1 MPMKTGLPAKAGE
14 FELFFAEQFG
24 PVYNYVR
31 FRLGSPEAAEDL
43 VGEIFL
49 RAYLYWE
56 SFSGDSSREAW
67 LRGITRNTLKTHW
80 KRVLRRPQSIGLFD
94 SISEDVD
101 IEGDFIRKEEL
112 RLLLSH
118 VSRLS
123 DEKQELLAMKYFLR
137 MTNREIAKA
146 TGMSESNTG
155 STLHRIIT
163 ELRKKL
169 SKTM

>member
-1 MPMKTGLPAKAGE
+1 MKTGLPAKAEE
-14 FELFFAEQFG
+14 FERFFEEQFR

-31 FRLGSPEAAEDL
+31 FRLGNPEAAEDL
-43 VGEIFL
+43 TAEIFL

-56 SFSGDSSREAW
+56 SFSREGNRGAW
-67 LRGITRNTLKTHW
+67 LRGITRNTLKTHL
-80 KRVLRRPQSIGLFD
+80 KRTMRRPHSVELFD
-94 SISEDVD
+94 SISADVD
-101 IEGDFIRKEEL
+101 IEGDFIRKEDL

-118 VSRLS
+118 VARLP

-163 ELRKKL
+163 ELR
-169 SKTM
+169 